1 MSAEHKTLPFAQ
13 GATMTC
19 HLPVASPVPS
29 LAGSGQP
36 RCLDPRDPMQT
47 ARQLLADGF
56 DLDGQQ
62 TLYRHRQG
70 FFKFSA
76 SSYRPVDDE
85 TIRTEIWEYLD
96 SAVKL
101 EAGAYNRFKPTKTRV
116 EDVFA
121 ALSSLCNLDG
131 MVVPPVWLD
140 EDIARAPADEFVPVA
155 NGLLHLP
162 SGKLFPPSPNYFA
175 VGGSAVAFDVRA
187 PQPTNWLKFLHD
199 TFGDDRLSIDLLQEW
214 MGYCLSAN
222 TSQHK
227 IMLLVGPPRSGKSTI
242 ASLMTALLGSSNV
255 VAMSMASLSETF
267 GLESL
272 IGKKLAISGDARIG
286 GRADQSS
293 IVERLL
299 GISGED
305 TQIINRKFRHAWS
318 GRLPTRLMMLSN
330 ELPRLADNSGA
341 LAKRF
346 LVLQTVRSFYGEED
360 HTLEARLRAEM
371 PGILN
376 WAMDGYRR
384 LRDRGRFVQPES
396 AAQAIRE
403 VEELA
408 SPIKAFVAEK
418 CGLDGEV
425 PINELYGAYVPWCKD
440 NGHEAASKLTFGRNL
455 KAAVPGLKQSQH
467 RNGDDRQRIYVGISL
482 KPGWKS

>member
-1 MSAEHKTLPFAQ
+1 
-13 GATMTC
+13 MTC
-19 HLPVASPVPS
+19 HSPLTIPVPP
-29 LAGSGQP
+29 LAEADQP
-36 RCLDPRDPMQT
+36 RALDPRDPMQT
-47 ARQLLADGF
+47 ARQMLADRF
-56 DLDGQQ
+56 SLDGQQ
-62 TLYRHRQG
+62 TLYRHREG
-70 FFKFSA
+70 FFWFST
-76 SSYRPVDDE
+76 SSYRPVDDDS
-85 TIRTEIWEYLD
+85 IRTEIWKYLER
-96 SAVKL
+96 AVKL
-101 EAGAYNRFKPTKTRV
+101 EAGVYNRFKPTKMRV
-116 EDVFA
+116 EDVYA
-121 ALSSLCNLDG
+121 ALSSLCNLDS
-131 MVVPPVWLD
+131 MVVPPAWLD
-140 EDIARAPADEFVPVA
+140 EGIAHAPADEFIPVA

-162 SGKLFPPSPNYFA
+162 SQKLLPASPNYFSI
-175 VGGSAVAFDVRA
+175 GGSDVLFDPHA
-187 PQPTNWLKFLHD
+187 PQPRIWLKFLHD
-199 TFGDDRLSIDLLQEW
+199 TFGDECQSIDLLQEW

-227 IMLLVGPPRSGKSTI
+227 IMLVVGPPRSGKSTV
-242 ASLMTALLGSSNV
+242 ASLLTSLLGKSNV

-267 GLESL
+267 GLESF
-272 IGKKLAISGDARIG
+272 IGKKLAISGDARID
-286 GRADQSS
+286 GRVDQSS

-305 TQIINRKFRHAWS
+305 TQTINRKFRHAWS

-346 LVLQTVRSFYGEED
+346 LVLQTIRSVYGEED

-396 AAQAIRE
+396 GLQAIRE

-408 SPIKAFVAEK
+408 SPIKAFVDEK
-418 CGLDGEV
+418 CCLDGEV
-425 PINELYGAYVPWCKD
+425 PISEIYSAYVPWCKD

-455 KAAVPGLKQSQH
+455 KAAVPGLKQSQL
-467 RNGDDRQRIYVGISL
+467 RNGDDRQRFYVGIRL
-482 KPGWKS
+482 KQGRNS